1 MLTQLDIVDGL
12 KALGLEQGAAVEVHS
27 SLSSLGYVEGG
38 APTVIK
44 ALIEVVGE
52 QGAIVMPA
60 DRISPCSLNG

>member
-1 MLTQLDIVDGL
+1 MLTQLDIVNGL
-12 KALGLEQGAAVEVHS
+12 KALGLEQGAVVEVHS

-52 QGAIVMPA
+52 QGAVVMPA
-60 DRISPCSLNG
+60 DRISPLLP